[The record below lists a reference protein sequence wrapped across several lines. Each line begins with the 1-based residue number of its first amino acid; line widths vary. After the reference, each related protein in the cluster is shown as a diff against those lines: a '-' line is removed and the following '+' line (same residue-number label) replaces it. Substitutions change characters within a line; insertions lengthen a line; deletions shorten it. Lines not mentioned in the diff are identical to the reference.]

1 MIIIRMSGGL
11 GNQMFQYAL
20 YLKLVSLGREVCFDD
35 TTEYTTVTDDG
46 RVRERRPKML
56 GVFGINVPKVR
67 QEDLI
72 RMTDSDLRLSSRI
85 RRKITGRKSKL
96 LHDQDFHFDP
106 EFLRV
111 EDGYFAGC
119 FQSPL
124 YFAGVEEKV
133 RRAFT
138 FPENILDGQERAQA
152 VRQQILEP
160 SGEGACRAPYAA
172 CDSASIHLRF
182 GDYLDNQKL
191 YGGIC
196 TDAYYDAAVRY
207 LTERCRGIRF
217 FVFSNDETR
226 AREWISR
233 RENPD
238 AFRYASVA
246 DEDHGYIDL
255 YLMSLCRHH
264 IIANSSFSW
273 WGAYVARQAIAPDDS
288 RYVARQ
294 ASAPDDSRYVAHHA
308 SAVDDSQYVAR
319 QATAPDDSAITIAP
333 ALWVNTEDG
342 SGLYK
347 ADIYTDDMVR
357 IRPDG
362 VVAKGEGAEQP
373 LVSVIV
379 AAYNVERYLPAALE
393 SVLAQTYKNLE
404 ILVVDDGSTD
414 KTPGICDT
422 YARKDSRIRVIHKE
436 NGGLSDARN
445 AALPVASGDYIAYLD
460 GDDRMQPC
468 MIEAMV
474 RACLLTDAPVAA
486 VKYRAVREDG
496 AKTPSDAACCG
507 QPAGP
512 EKAASDQA
520 AQNTRKPENVR
531 SAAASPDLREAKI
544 LTQDE
549 ALDNWIRNGLHGN
562 ERKYIIYNSVWSK
575 LFRKDVAEGVL
586 FPKGENSEDIPYT
599 TRTLLKADKVVL
611 IPQPYYLY
619 LQGRSGS
626 IMNQKT
632 GERRLGDELRHWQ
645 EQIRLLTEA
654 GKKKAAAGAKAC
666 LHLRYMQ
673 YDLEFRGSSRTAPY
687 AGQIEQWMHGHRK
700 EILEDARRA
709 DCVSRKERL
718 RLQLFLFSPAL
729 YEKVLNFYGKAA
741 AKRRGRT
748 ESRNGRI

>member
-160 SGEGACRAPYAA
+160 SGEGTCRAPYAA

-273 WGAYVARQAIAPDDS
+273 WGAYVARQAS
-288 RYVARQ
+288 
-294 ASAPDDSRYVAHHA
+294 
-308 SAVDDSQYVAR
+308 
-319 QATAPDDSAITIAP
+319 APDDSAITIAP

-342 SGLYK
+342 TGLYK

-362 VVAKGEGAEQP
+362 MVAKGEGAEQP

-512 EKAASDQA
+512 EKAASAQT
-520 AQNTRKPENVR
+520 AQNTRKPENAR
-531 SAAASPDLREAKI
+531 WATAAPDLREAKI

-599 TRTLLKADKVVL
+599 TRTLLKTDKVVL

-654 GKKKAAAGAKAC
+654 GKKKAAAGAKAF

-687 AGQIEQWMHGHRK
+687 AGQIEQWMHRHRK
-700 EILEDARRA
+700 EILEDARKA

>member
-160 SGEGACRAPYAA
+160 SGEGTCRAPYAA

-273 WGAYVARQAIAPDDS
+273 WGAYVARH
-288 RYVARQ
+288 
-294 ASAPDDSRYVAHHA
+294 ASAPDDSRYGAHQA
-308 SAVDDSQYVAR
+308 SAVDASQYVAR
-319 QATAPDDSAITIAP
+319 QAIAPDDSAITIAP

-512 EKAASDQA
+512 EEAASDQA
-520 AQNTRKPENVR
+520 AQNTRKPENAR
-531 SAAASPDLREAKI
+531 WATAAPDLREAKI

-599 TRTLLKADKVVL
+599 TRTLLKTDKVVL

-748 ESRNGRI
+748 EFRNGRI

>member
-72 RMTDSDLRLSSRI
+72 RMTDSDLRLSSRV

-160 SGEGACRAPYAA
+160 SGEGTCRAPYAA

-273 WGAYVARQAIAPDDS
+273 WGAYGAH
-288 RYVARQ
+288 Q
-294 ASAPDDSRYVAHHA
+294 ASAVDASQYVAHHA

-319 QATAPDDSAITIAP
+319 HASAPDDSAITIAP

-342 SGLYK
+342 TGLYK

-362 VVAKGEGAEQP
+362 MVAKGEGAEQP

-445 AALPVASGDYIAYLD
+445 AALPVASGEYIAYLD

-520 AQNTRKPENVR
+520 SQNTRKPENVR
-531 SAAASPDLREAKI
+531 SAAAAPDLREAKI

-654 GKKKAAAGAKAC
+654 GKKKAAAGAKAF

-718 RLQLFLFSPAL
+718 RLRLFLFSPAL

-748 ESRNGRI
+748 ETRNGRI

>member
-308 SAVDDSQYVAR
+308 SAVDDS
-319 QATAPDDSAITIAP
+319 AITIAP
-333 ALWVNTEDG
+333 ALWVNTDDG

-512 EKAASDQA
+512 EEAASDQA
-520 AQNTRKPENVR
+520 AQNTRKPENAR
-531 SAAASPDLREAKI
+531 WAAAAPDLREAKI

-673 YDLEFRGSSRTAPY
+673 YDLEFRNNRETASY

-748 ESRNGRI
+748 EFRNGRI

>member
-160 SGEGACRAPYAA
+160 SGEGTCRAPYAA

-273 WGAYVARQAIAPDDS
+273 WGAYVARQA
-288 RYVARQ
+288 
-294 ASAPDDSRYVAHHA
+294 
-308 SAVDDSQYVAR
+308 
-319 QATAPDDSAITIAP
+319 TAPDDSAITIAP
-333 ALWVNTEDG
+333 ALWVNTDDG

-362 VVAKGEGAEQP
+362 MVAKGEGAEQP

-507 QPAGP
+507 QLAGP
-512 EKAASDQA
+512 EEAASDQA
-520 AQNTRKPENVR
+520 AQNTRKPENAR
-531 SAAASPDLREAKI
+531 WATAAPDLREAKI

-599 TRTLLKADKVVL
+599 TRTLLKTDKVVL

-700 EILEDARRA
+700 EILEDARKA

>member
-72 RMTDSDLRLSSRI
+72 RMTDSDLRLSSRV

-308 SAVDDSQYVAR
+308 SAVDDS
-319 QATAPDDSAITIAP
+319 AITIAP

-342 SGLYK
+342 TGLYK

-362 VVAKGEGAEQP
+362 MVAKGEGAEQP

-445 AALPVASGDYIAYLD
+445 AALPVASGEYIAYLD

-520 AQNTRKPENVR
+520 SQNTRKPENVR
-531 SAAASPDLREAKI
+531 SAAAAPDLREAKI

-687 AGQIEQWMHGHRK
+687 AGQIEQWMHRHRK

-729 YEKVLNFYGKAA
+729 YEKVLSFYGKAA

-748 ESRNGRI
+748 EFRNGRI

>member
-72 RMTDSDLRLSSRI
+72 RMTDSDLRLSSRV

-308 SAVDDSQYVAR
+308 SAVDDS
-319 QATAPDDSAITIAP
+319 AITIAP

-342 SGLYK
+342 TGLYK

-496 AKTPSDAACCG
+496 AKTPSDAACYG

-512 EKAASDQA
+512 EEAASDQA
-520 AQNTRKPENVR
+520 AQNTRKPENAR
-531 SAAASPDLREAKI
+531 WATAAPDLREAKI

-599 TRTLLKADKVVL
+599 TRTLLKTDKVVL

-700 EILEDARRA
+700 EILEDARKA

-748 ESRNGRI
+748 EFRNGRI

>member
-72 RMTDSDLRLSSRI
+72 RMTDSDLRLSSRV

-308 SAVDDSQYVAR
+308 SAVDDS
-319 QATAPDDSAITIAP
+319 AITIAP
-333 ALWVNTEDG
+333 ALWVNTDDG

-512 EKAASDQA
+512 EEAASDQA
-520 AQNTRKPENVR
+520 AQNTRKPENAR
-531 SAAASPDLREAKI
+531 WAAAAPDLREAKI

-748 ESRNGRI
+748 EFRNGRI

>member
-1 MIIIRMSGGL
+1 
-11 GNQMFQYAL
+11 
-20 YLKLVSLGREVCFDD
+20 
-35 TTEYTTVTDDG
+35 
-46 RVRERRPKML
+46 
-56 GVFGINVPKVR
+56 
-67 QEDLI
+67 
-72 RMTDSDLRLSSRI
+72 
-85 RRKITGRKSKL
+85 
-96 LHDQDFHFDP
+96 
-106 EFLRV
+106 
-111 EDGYFAGC
+111 
-119 FQSPL
+119 
-124 YFAGVEEKV
+124 
-133 RRAFT
+133 
-138 FPENILDGQERAQA
+138 
-152 VRQQILEP
+152 
-160 SGEGACRAPYAA
+160 
-172 CDSASIHLRF
+172 
-182 GDYLDNQKL
+182 
-191 YGGIC
+191 
-196 TDAYYDAAVRY
+196 
-207 LTERCRGIRF
+207 
-217 FVFSNDETR
+217 
-226 AREWISR
+226 
-233 RENPD
+233 
-238 AFRYASVA
+238 
-246 DEDHGYIDL
+246 
-255 YLMSLCRHH
+255 
-264 IIANSSFSW
+264 
-273 WGAYVARQAIAPDDS
+273 
-288 RYVARQ
+288 
-294 ASAPDDSRYVAHHA
+294 
-308 SAVDDSQYVAR
+308 
-319 QATAPDDSAITIAP
+319 
-333 ALWVNTEDG
+333 
-342 SGLYK
+342 
-347 ADIYTDDMVR
+347 MVR

-512 EKAASDQA
+512 EEAASDQA
-520 AQNTRKPENVR
+520 AQNTRKPENAR
-531 SAAASPDLREAKI
+531 WATAAPDLREAKI

-599 TRTLLKADKVVL
+599 TRTLLKTDKVVL

-748 ESRNGRI
+748 ETRNGRI

>member
-72 RMTDSDLRLSSRI
+72 RMTDSDLRLSSRV

-255 YLMSLCRHH
+255 YLMCLCRHH

-273 WGAYVARQAIAPDDS
+273 WGAYVARQAS
-288 RYVARQ
+288 
-294 ASAPDDSRYVAHHA
+294 
-308 SAVDDSQYVAR
+308 
-319 QATAPDDSAITIAP
+319 APDDSAITIAP

-342 SGLYK
+342 TGLYK

-362 VVAKGEGAEQP
+362 MVAKGEGAEQP

-445 AALPVASGDYIAYLD
+445 AALPVASGEYIAYLD

-520 AQNTRKPENVR
+520 SQNTRKPENVR
-531 SAAASPDLREAKI
+531 SAAAAPDLREAKI

-687 AGQIEQWMHGHRK
+687 AGQIEQWMHRHRK

-748 ESRNGRI
+748 EFRNGRI

>member
-72 RMTDSDLRLSSRI
+72 RMTDSDLRLSSRV

-273 WGAYVARQAIAPDDS
+273 WGAYGAHQASAVDAS
-288 RYVARQ
+288 QYVAHQ

-308 SAVDDSQYVAR
+308 SAVDDS
-319 QATAPDDSAITIAP
+319 AITIAP
-333 ALWVNTEDG
+333 ALWVNTDDG

-512 EKAASDQA
+512 EEAASDQA
-520 AQNTRKPENVR
+520 AQNTRKPENAR
-531 SAAASPDLREAKI
+531 WATAAPDLREAKI

-599 TRTLLKADKVVL
+599 TRTLLKTDKVVL

-700 EILEDARRA
+700 EILEDARKA

-748 ESRNGRI
+748 EFRNGRI

>member
-133 RRAFT
+133 RLAFT

-207 LTERCRGIRF
+207 LTERCRSSRF

-273 WGAYVARQAIAPDDS
+273 WGAYVARQA
-288 RYVARQ
+288 
-294 ASAPDDSRYVAHHA
+294 
-308 SAVDDSQYVAR
+308 
-319 QATAPDDSAITIAP
+319 TAPDDSAITIAP
-333 ALWVNTEDG
+333 ALWVNTDDG

-512 EKAASDQA
+512 EEAASDQA
-520 AQNTRKPENVR
+520 AQNTRKPENAR
-531 SAAASPDLREAKI
+531 WATAAPDLREAKI

-599 TRTLLKADKVVL
+599 TRTLLKTDKVVL

-700 EILEDARRA
+700 EILEDARKA

-748 ESRNGRI
+748 EFRNGRI

>member
-72 RMTDSDLRLSSRI
+72 RMTDSDLRLSSRV

-273 WGAYVARQAIAPDDS
+273 WGAYGAH
-288 RYVARQ
+288 Q
-294 ASAPDDSRYVAHHA
+294 ASAVDASQYVAHQA

-319 QATAPDDSAITIAP
+319 QAIAPDDSAITIAP
-333 ALWVNTEDG
+333 ALWVNTDDG

-512 EKAASDQA
+512 EEAASDQA
-520 AQNTRKPENVR
+520 AQNTRKPENAR
-531 SAAASPDLREAKI
+531 WATAAPDLREAKI

-599 TRTLLKADKVVL
+599 TRTLLKTDKVVL

-700 EILEDARRA
+700 EILEDARKA

-748 ESRNGRI
+748 EFRNGRI

>member
-72 RMTDSDLRLSSRI
+72 RMTDSDLRLSSRV

-308 SAVDDSQYVAR
+308 SAVDDS
-319 QATAPDDSAITIAP
+319 AITIAP
-333 ALWVNTEDG
+333 ALWVNTDDG

-362 VVAKGEGAEQP
+362 MVAKGEGAEQP

-512 EKAASDQA
+512 EEAASDQA
-520 AQNTRKPENVR
+520 AQNTRKPENAR
-531 SAAASPDLREAKI
+531 WATAAPDLREAKI

-599 TRTLLKADKVVL
+599 TRTLLKTDKVVL

-700 EILEDARRA
+700 EILEDARKA

-748 ESRNGRI
+748 EFRNGRI

>member
-160 SGEGACRAPYAA
+160 SGEGTCRAPYAA

-207 LTERCRGIRF
+207 LTERCSGIRF

-255 YLMSLCRHH
+255 YLMCLCRHH

-273 WGAYVARQAIAPDDS
+273 WGAYVAHQ
-288 RYVARQ
+288 
-294 ASAPDDSRYVAHHA
+294 A
-308 SAVDDSQYVAR
+308 SAVDASQYGAHQASAVDASQYVAR
-319 QATAPDDSAITIAP
+319 QASAPDDSAITIAP
-333 ALWVNTEDG
+333 ALWVNTDDG

-445 AALPVASGDYIAYLD
+445 AALPVASGEYIAYLD

-512 EKAASDQA
+512 EEAASDQA
-520 AQNTRKPENVR
+520 AQNTRKPENAR
-531 SAAASPDLREAKI
+531 WATAAPDLREAKI

-599 TRTLLKADKVVL
+599 TRTLLKTDKVVL

-700 EILEDARRA
+700 EILEDARKA

-748 ESRNGRI
+748 EFRNGRI

>member
-72 RMTDSDLRLSSRI
+72 RMTDSDLRLSSRV

-288 RYVARQ
+288 RYVA
-294 ASAPDDSRYVAHHA
+294 HHA
-308 SAVDDSQYVAR
+308 SAV
-319 QATAPDDSAITIAP
+319 DDSAITIAP
-333 ALWVNTEDG
+333 ALWVNTDDG

-512 EKAASDQA
+512 EEAASDQA
-520 AQNTRKPENVR
+520 AQNTRKPENAR
-531 SAAASPDLREAKI
+531 WATAAPDLREAKI

-599 TRTLLKADKVVL
+599 TRTLLKTDKVVL

-700 EILEDARRA
+700 EILEDARKA

-748 ESRNGRI
+748 EFRNGRI

>member
-160 SGEGACRAPYAA
+160 SGEGTCRAPYAA

-255 YLMSLCRHH
+255 YLMCLCRHH

-273 WGAYVARQAIAPDDS
+273 WGAYVARQAS
-288 RYVARQ
+288 
-294 ASAPDDSRYVAHHA
+294 
-308 SAVDDSQYVAR
+308 
-319 QATAPDDSAITIAP
+319 APDDSAITIAP

-342 SGLYK
+342 TGLYK

-362 VVAKGEGAEQP
+362 MVAKGEGAEQP

-379 AAYNVERYLPAALE
+379 AAYNVECYLPAALE

-445 AALPVASGDYIAYLD
+445 AALPVASGEYIAYLD

-520 AQNTRKPENVR
+520 SQNTRKPENLR
-531 SAAASPDLREAKI
+531 SAAAAPDLREAKI

-654 GKKKAAAGAKAC
+654 GKKKAAAGAKAF

-687 AGQIEQWMHGHRK
+687 AGQIEQWMHRHRK
-700 EILEDARRA
+700 EILEDARKA

>member
-72 RMTDSDLRLSSRI
+72 RMTDSDLRLSSRV

-308 SAVDDSQYVAR
+308 SA
-319 QATAPDDSAITIAP
+319 PDDSAITIAP
-333 ALWVNTEDG
+333 ALWVNTDDG

-512 EKAASDQA
+512 EEAASDQA
-520 AQNTRKPENVR
+520 AQNTRKPENAR
-531 SAAASPDLREAKI
+531 WATAAPDLREAKI

-599 TRTLLKADKVVL
+599 TRTLLKTDKVVL

-700 EILEDARRA
+700 EILEDARKA

-748 ESRNGRI
+748 EFRNGRI

>member
-288 RYVARQ
+288 
-294 ASAPDDSRYVAHHA
+294 
-308 SAVDDSQYVAR
+308 
-319 QATAPDDSAITIAP
+319 AITIAP

-342 SGLYK
+342 TGLYK

-362 VVAKGEGAEQP
+362 MVAKGEGAEQP

-445 AALPVASGDYIAYLD
+445 AALPVASGEYIAYLD

-512 EKAASDQA
+512 EEAASDQA
-520 AQNTRKPENVR
+520 AQNTRKPENAR
-531 SAAASPDLREAKI
+531 WATAAPDLREAKI

-599 TRTLLKADKVVL
+599 TRTLLKTDKVVL

-748 ESRNGRI
+748 EFRNGRI

>member
-72 RMTDSDLRLSSRI
+72 RMTDSDLRLSSRV

-288 RYVARQ
+288 RYVA
-294 ASAPDDSRYVAHHA
+294 HHA
-308 SAVDDSQYVAR
+308 SAV
-319 QATAPDDSAITIAP
+319 DDSAITIAP

-342 SGLYK
+342 TGLYK

-512 EKAASDQA
+512 EEAASDQA
-520 AQNTRKPENVR
+520 AQNTRKPENAR
-531 SAAASPDLREAKI
+531 WATAAPDLREAKI

-599 TRTLLKADKVVL
+599 TRTLLKTDKVVL

-748 ESRNGRI
+748 EFRNGRI

>member
-72 RMTDSDLRLSSRI
+72 RMTDSDLRLSSRV

-308 SAVDDSQYVAR
+308 SAVDDS
-319 QATAPDDSAITIAP
+319 AITIAP
-333 ALWVNTEDG
+333 ALWVNTDDG

-512 EKAASDQA
+512 EEAASDQA
-520 AQNTRKPENVR
+520 AQNTRKPENAR
-531 SAAASPDLREAKI
+531 WATAAPDLREAKI

-599 TRTLLKADKVVL
+599 TRTLLKTDKVVL

-700 EILEDARRA
+700 EILEDARKA

>member
-72 RMTDSDLRLSSRI
+72 RMTDSDLRLSSRV

-273 WGAYVARQAIAPDDS
+273 WGAYGAH
-288 RYVARQ
+288 Q
-294 ASAPDDSRYVAHHA
+294 ASAVDASQYVAHQA
-308 SAVDDSQYVAR
+308 SAVDDSQYVAHH
-319 QATAPDDSAITIAP
+319 ASAVDDSAITIAP
-333 ALWVNTEDG
+333 ALWVNTDDG

-512 EKAASDQA
+512 EEAASDQA
-520 AQNTRKPENVR
+520 AQNTRKPENAR
-531 SAAASPDLREAKI
+531 WATAAPDLREAKI

-599 TRTLLKADKVVL
+599 TRTLLKTDKVVL

-700 EILEDARRA
+700 EILEDARKA

-748 ESRNGRI
+748 EFRNGRI

>member
-308 SAVDDSQYVAR
+308 SAVDDS
-319 QATAPDDSAITIAP
+319 AITIAP
-333 ALWVNTEDG
+333 ALWVNTDDG

-512 EKAASDQA
+512 EEAASDQA
-520 AQNTRKPENVR
+520 AQNTRKPENAR
-531 SAAASPDLREAKI
+531 WATAAPDLREAKI

-599 TRTLLKADKVVL
+599 TRTLLKTDKVVL

-700 EILEDARRA
+700 EILEDARKA

-748 ESRNGRI
+748 EFRNGRI

>member
-72 RMTDSDLRLSSRI
+72 RMTDSDLRLSSRV

-308 SAVDDSQYVAR
+308 SAVDDS
-319 QATAPDDSAITIAP
+319 AITIAP
-333 ALWVNTEDG
+333 ALWVNTDDG

-512 EKAASDQA
+512 EEAASDQA
-520 AQNTRKPENVR
+520 AQNTRKPENAR
-531 SAAASPDLREAKI
+531 WATAAPDLREAKI

-599 TRTLLKADKVVL
+599 THTLLKADKVVL

-700 EILEDARRA
+700 EILEDARKA

>member
-72 RMTDSDLRLSSRI
+72 RMTDSDLRLSSRV
-85 RRKITGRKSKL
+85 RRKITGRRSKL

-308 SAVDDSQYVAR
+308 SAVDDS
-319 QATAPDDSAITIAP
+319 AITIAP
-333 ALWVNTEDG
+333 ALWVNTDDG

-512 EKAASDQA
+512 EEAASDQA
-520 AQNTRKPENVR
+520 AQNTRKPENAR
-531 SAAASPDLREAKI
+531 WATAAPDLREAKI

-599 TRTLLKADKVVL
+599 TRTLLKTDKVVL

-700 EILEDARRA
+700 EILEDARKA

-748 ESRNGRI
+748 ETRNGRI

>member
-160 SGEGACRAPYAA
+160 SGEGTCRAPYAA

-207 LTERCRGIRF
+207 LTERCSGIRF

-255 YLMSLCRHH
+255 YLMCLCRHH

-273 WGAYVARQAIAPDDS
+273 WGAYVARQAS
-288 RYVARQ
+288 
-294 ASAPDDSRYVAHHA
+294 
-308 SAVDDSQYVAR
+308 
-319 QATAPDDSAITIAP
+319 APDDSAITIAP

-342 SGLYK
+342 TGLYK

-362 VVAKGEGAEQP
+362 MVAKGEGAEQP

-393 SVLAQTYKNLE
+393 SVLAQTYKNL
-404 ILVVDDGSTD
+404 DPASATR
-414 KTPGICDT
+414 TPGKIRESVSYT
-422 YARKDSRIRVIHKE
+422 RKMAACRTPETRLFRSLPASISRI
-436 NGGLSDARN
+436 LT
-445 AALPVASGDYIAYLD
+445 
-460 GDDRMQPC
+460 
-468 MIEAMV
+468 AM
-474 RACLLTDAPVAA
+474 
-486 VKYRAVREDG
+486 
-496 AKTPSDAACCG
+496 
-507 QPAGP
+507 
-512 EKAASDQA
+512 
-520 AQNTRKPENVR
+520 
-531 SAAASPDLREAKI
+531 
-544 LTQDE
+544 
-549 ALDNWIRNGLHGN
+549 
-562 ERKYIIYNSVWSK
+562 
-575 LFRKDVAEGVL
+575 
-586 FPKGENSEDIPYT
+586 
-599 TRTLLKADKVVL
+599 
-611 IPQPYYLY
+611 
-619 LQGRSGS
+619 
-626 IMNQKT
+626 
-632 GERRLGDELRHWQ
+632 
-645 EQIRLLTEA
+645 TECSLA
-654 GKKKAAAGAKAC
+654 
-666 LHLRYMQ
+666 
-673 YDLEFRGSSRTAPY
+673 
-687 AGQIEQWMHGHRK
+687 
-700 EILEDARRA
+700 
-709 DCVSRKERL
+709 
-718 RLQLFLFSPAL
+718 
-729 YEKVLNFYGKAA
+729 
-741 AKRRGRT
+741 
-748 ESRNGRI
+748 